1 MTDAENTPLTLVDP
15 LNAAHP
21 RALPLLTLTDLRV
34 AESQAAAVLPEHTL
48 MARAGHAAARWLFE
62 RIAADTSV
70 TKSQQR
76 VWLIAGP
83 GNNGG
88 DALVVATELH
98 QAGVAVEVCMPVDVK
113 PADARWA
120 LDTAHAAG
128 VPVSAVPPA
137 SLDGY
142 GWLVDGM
149 FGIGLARPLD
159 GVFAT
164 LARQLAQRANARP
177 MPGAVFA
184 LDVPSGLD
192 SDTGAVIGGNG
203 AAAVHATHT
212 ITFIGAKPGLF
223 TAQGRDLAGR
233 VTLAPL
239 GLSRGMSGDS
249 GESGE
254 SGGAGNGG
262 DRGTRN
268 STSSAPR
275 SATPRSAIQLNAP
288 ELFGNFMPPRDF
300 ATNKGTFGS
309 LAVVGGDTGMCG
321 APILAAR
328 AALYT
333 GAGKVHVALL
343 GDGAPPYDPPHPE
356 LMLHAIDTL
365 PLDAMD
371 ALAIGCGMGHR
382 DIATRVMH
390 DVLPLDVPKL
400 LDADALNLLAKDSAL
415 AAEVTARG
423 AQGDPC
429 ILTPHP
435 LEAARLLGSD
445 APAVQR
451 DRLAAARALAAR
463 FASIVVLK
471 GVGTIVAAPDGRLA
485 INPTGNAALATGGT
499 GDVLGG
505 IIGALLAQH
514 LPRYEAAL
522 AGVYLH
528 GLAADTLTAQGHG
541 PAGLTAGELAPMV
554 RTLLNRLFYPPFLPF
569 SPTAA

>member
-1 MTDAENTPLTLVDP
+1 MTDADNTPLTLVDP

-34 AESQAAAVLPEHTL
+34 VESQAMAALPDHTL
-48 MARAGHAAARWLFE
+48 MARAGQAAARWLLG

-70 TKSQQR
+70 IKSQQR
-76 VWLIAGP
+76 VCLIAGP

-98 QAGVAVEVCMPVDVK
+98 KAGIAVEVCMPVEVK
-113 PADARWA
+113 PTDARWA
-120 LDTAHAAG
+120 LEVARAAG
-128 VPVSAVPPA
+128 VPITNVPPA
-137 SLDGY
+137 SLGGY

-149 FGIGLARPLD
+149 FGIGLTRGLD

-164 LARQLAQRANARP
+164 LARLLSQRAITCPAQ
-177 MPGAVFA
+177 GAVLA

-203 AAAVHATHT
+203 AAVVHATHT

-233 VTLAPL
+233 VTVAPL
-239 GLSRGMSGDS
+239 GLSRGISGDS
-249 GESGE
+249 GD
-254 SGGAGNGG
+254 GGSAGNGRAG
-262 DRGTRN
+262 GIDNGASN
-268 STSSAPR
+268 GTSSAP
-275 SATPRSAIQLNAP
+275 PHSAIQLNAP
-288 ELFGNFMPPRDF
+288 ELFGSFMPPRDF

-328 AALYT
+328 AALYS

-400 LDADALNLLAKDSAL
+400 LDADALNLVAKDPAL

-423 AQGDPC
+423 VQGDPC

-471 GVGTIVAAPDGRLA
+471 GVGTIVAAPDGRVA

-554 RTLLNRLFYPPFLPF
+554 RTLLNRLFYPPCAP
-569 SPTAA
+569 SAV

>member
-1 MTDAENTPLTLVDP
+1 MTDAENSQLTLFDPLTAPLSDP
-15 LNAAHP
+15 QPL
-21 RALPLLTLTDLRV
+21 ALPLLTLTDLRI
-34 AESQAAAVLPEHTL
+34 AESQAAAALPEHTL
-48 MARAGHAAARWLFE
+48 MARAGHAAARWLLE

-76 VWLIAGP
+76 AWLVAGP

-98 QAGVAVEVCMPVDVK
+98 KAGIAVEVCMPVEVK

-120 LDTAHAAG
+120 LDAARAAG
-128 VPVSAVPPA
+128 VPIDAAPPA

-164 LARQLAQRANARP
+164 LARQLSQRTKTRP
-177 MPGAVFA
+177 TQGAVLA

-223 TAQGRDLAGR
+223 TAQGRDLTGRLTVAPIGLAAGI
-233 VTLAPL
+233 
-239 GLSRGMSGDS
+239 
-249 GESGE
+249 
-254 SGGAGNGG
+254 NGG
-262 DRGTRN
+262 GGGQDAATG
-268 STSSAPR
+268 APR
-275 SATPRSAIQLNAP
+275 AAIQLSAP
-288 ELFGNFMPPRDF
+288 DLFGPFMPPRDF

-328 AALYT
+328 AALYS

-343 GDGAPPYDPPHPE
+343 GEGAPPYDPPHPE
-356 LMLHAIDTL
+356 LMLHPIDTL
-365 PLDAMD
+365 PLDSMD
-371 ALAIGCGMGHR
+371 ALAVGCGMGHGER
-382 DIATRVMH
+382 ATRVLH
-390 DVLPLDVPKL
+390 DVLKLDVPKL
-400 LDADALNLLAKDSAL
+400 FDADALNLIAKDPAL
-415 AAEVTARG
+415 AAELTARG
-423 AQGDPC
+423 VQGDPC

-445 APAVQR
+445 AASVQR
-451 DRLAAARALAAR
+451 DRLAAGRALAAR
-463 FASIVVLK
+463 FASVVVLK
-471 GVGTIVAAPDGRLA
+471 GVGTIIAAPDGRLA
-485 INPTGNAALATGGT
+485 LNPTGNAALATGGT

-514 LPRYEAAL
+514 LPRFEAAL

-528 GLAADTLTAQGHG
+528 GLAADTLTAQGQG

-554 RTLLNRLFYPPFLPF
+554 RTLLNRLFYSTTP
-569 SPTAA
+569 A